1 MTNNFY
7 LFEGILRIRAMM
19 LCFASD
25 KITKTR
31 KCFIILLMYLSK
43 CPFFLRDFDNLTFML
58 LSLMNG
64 RYKGSNSEHFHIF

>member
-25 KITKTR
+25 KITKTG
-31 KCFIILLMYLSK
+31 KCFVILLMCSYQNALFS
-43 CPFFLRDFDNLTFML
+43 
-58 LSLMNG
+58 
-64 RYKGSNSEHFHIF
+64 